1 MLSCWFTAVTVAR
14 GCTCWVRRVQGSEM
28 PRAAAAAGRDR
39 RSAGSEERPVLGD
52 YAVTTPLQ
60 SAETGAL
67 LNGEGYAL
75 GPELVR
81 GSGRRRAGRSCRGGA
96 AAQAGR
102 SVRPDVSARRG
113 AGPEGEVP
121 ADRSRDGA
129 GLDGGGDRAGSDQHE
144 RYRRAG
150 APGTSL
156 GGRAERYH
164 GAADAGAGRCPDPG
178 QDRPGAGSG
187 PGARLAADLLVPGRV
202 PVAGHRREAA

>member
-1 MLSCWFTAVTVAR
+1 MT
-14 GCTCWVRRVQGSEM
+14 
-28 PRAAAAAGRDR
+28 RAAAAVGRER
-39 RSAGSEERPVLGD
+39 RRAGSEERPVLGD

-81 GSGRRRAGRSCRGGA
+81 GCGRRWADRSCRGGA

-102 SVRPDVSARRG
+102 SVRPDAGARRG

-121 ADRSRDGA
+121 ADRPGDSA
-129 GLDGGGDRAGSDQHE
+129 GLDGGGDRAGGEEHE

-150 APGTSL
+150 APGTGA

-164 GAADAGAGRCPDPG
+164 GAADAGAG
-178 QDRPGAGSG
+178 
-187 PGARLAADLLVPGRV
+187 
-202 PVAGHRREAA
+202 

>member
-1 MLSCWFTAVTVAR
+1 MLSCWFTAVAVAR

-28 PRAAAAAGRDR
+28 PRAAAGRER

-75 GPELVR
+75 GPEPVR
-81 GSGRRRAGRSCRGGA
+81 SPGRRRAGRSRRGGA

-102 SVRPDVSARRG
+102 SVRPDVGARRG

-129 GLDGGGDRAGSDQHE
+129 GLDGGGDRAGGGQHE
-144 RYRRAG
+144 RYRRAV
-150 APGTSL
+150 APRTGPWC
-156 GGRAERYH
+156 GAERYH
-164 GAADAGAGRCPDPG
+164 GAEDAGTCPTIEPR
-178 QDRPGAGSG
+178 Q
-187 PGARLAADLLVPGRV
+187 
-202 PVAGHRREAA
+202 EA